1 MRPARQRLAEWLLT
15 APSLLWLAAFFA
27 LPTGL
32 ILTAAFRPA
41 DLHGGLDNGWSLDAV
56 RALADPSLL
65 PLGWRTLWLSATA
78 TGLCLLLALPVGCCV
93 ARLPRR
99 RQDWVLLLIIL
110 PFLTNFLIRVFAWK
124 SLLHPDGVLTRW
136 LQDWG
141 LLAADGMLLY
151 RDGAVLA
158 VLVYVHL
165 PFALLPVYAAAE
177 KFDFGL
183 LEAARDLGAGPWRA
197 FWRVLVPGVRGGIAA
212 GALLVFT
219 GCLGQYVVPQLVG
232 GTDQEMMGNRIVQR
246 VFSDRNLPEA
256 AALAGLLLLAVL
268 VLLLTQAWRQRRT
281 QQEVKA

>member
-1 MRPARQRLAEWLLT
+1 MKPVRRRPAEWLMT

-27 LPTGL
+27 LPAGL
-32 ILTAAFRPA
+32 ILTTAFRPT

-56 RALADPSLL
+56 RALADPALL
-65 PLGWRTLWLSATA
+65 PLGWRTLWLSTAA
-78 TGLCLLLALPVGCCV
+78 TGVCLLLALPVGCCV

-99 RQDWVLLLIIL
+99 RQGAVLLLIVL

-124 SLLHPDGVLTRW
+124 TLLHPDGALTRW
-136 LQDWG
+136 LQGCG

-165 PFALLPVYAAAE
+165 PFAILPVYAAAE

-197 FWRVLVPGVRGGIAA
+197 FWSVLVPGVRGGITA

-232 GTDQEMMGNRIVQR
+232 GTDQEMIGNRIVQR

-256 AALAGLLLLAVL
+256 AALAGLLLAAVVVLFLA
-268 VLLLTQAWRQRRT
+268 QAWRQRRT
-281 QQEVKA
+281 QTEEEA

>member
-1 MRPARQRLAEWLLT
+1 MKSSRQHLAERLLT
-15 APSLLWLAAFFA
+15 TPSLLWLAVFFA
-27 LPTGL
+27 LPTGF

-41 DLHGGLDNGWSLDAV
+41 DLHGGLTSGWTLNAM

-65 PLGWRTLWLSATA
+65 PLWWRTLWLSATA
-78 TGLCLLLALPVGCCV
+78 TGLCLLLALPVGYHL

-99 RQDWVLLLIIL
+99 RQGLMLLLIVL
-110 PFLTNFLIRVFAWK
+110 PFLTSFLIRVFAWK
-124 SLLHPDGVLTRW
+124 SLLHPDGPLTR
-136 LQDWG
+136 LLLCCG
-141 LLAADGMLLY
+141 LLPPDGMLLY
-151 RDGAVLA
+151 HNGAVLA

-165 PFALLPVYAAAE
+165 PFAILPVYAAAE

-183 LEAARDLGAGPWRA
+183 LDAARDLGAGPWRA
-197 FWRVLVPGVRGGIAA
+197 FWRVLVPGVRSGITA

-232 GTDQEMMGNRIVQR
+232 GTDQEMIGNRIVQR

-268 VLLLTQAWRQRRT
+268 ILLLAQAWRRRSPPK
-281 QQEVKA
+281 EVEA

>member
-1 MRPARQRLAEWLLT
+1 MRPARRRLAEWLLT
-15 APSLLWLAAFFA
+15 APSLLWLAVFFA

-32 ILTAAFRPA
+32 ILTAAFRPT
-41 DLHGGLDNGWSLDAV
+41 DLHGGLGSGWSLDAV
-56 RALADPSLL
+56 RAVADPSLL
-65 PLGWRTLWLSATA
+65 PLAWRTLWLSATA
-78 TGLCLLLALPVGCCV
+78 TGACLLLALPVGCCV
-93 ARLPRR
+93 ARLPRQ
-99 RQDWVLLLIIL
+99 RQGWVLLLIVL

-124 SLLHPDGVLTRW
+124 SLLHPDGALTRG
-136 LQDWG
+136 LQNCGW
-141 LLAADGMLLY
+141 LAADGMLLY

-165 PFALLPVYAAAE
+165 PFAILPVYAAAE

-197 FWRVLVPGVRGGIAA
+197 FWRVLVPGVRGGITA

-232 GTDQEMMGNRIVQR
+232 GTDQEMIGNRIVQR

-256 AALAGLLLLAVL
+256 AALAGLLLVALLFTLLA
-268 VLLLTQAWRQRRT
+268 QAWHRRRT
-281 QQEVKA
+281 EREVEA